1 MAKFTMTIG
10 EMVTAYRKQLQ
21 ITKADS
27 VTLPDGTNWTFNR
40 LNQIPTLQ
48 TTITDYSYPWLIHE
62 IEQLKEDYSDD
73 SDLNRSISNQLAQTF
88 VRHFWQYEIGFE
100 TPDVFAIQLRA
111 FFDEYMPIFIKWY
124 QQFAIQNQSYLT
136 AVTNL
141 TRNVDGTIH
150 MTGTG
155 KADGS
160 LNDKTT
166 TDGTTNQNG
175 TAKTTGKTTD
185 NETGSQTGTM
195 NQSGKTTT
203 TGKTTDNE
211 TGSQTG
217 TTKTNGEQSSQDKS
231 LSGTADTPQDQLN
244 TDFGA
249 GDPTSGYKFDYA
261 SQVVGSNTTNNT
273 TSSQTQTNTSDTQA
287 TKNGTSESDMTSSQT
302 QKTSSDTQATR
313 NGTSESDT
321 ITTDAG
327 ASHSE
332 TDRTQTTSNATQN
345 TNDQTSNNKEGTQ
358 TQDRTQTIM
367 DLTNQLLNYVD
378 GLYLDMFE
386 RMLNYGLFMQVF

>member
-10 EMVTAYRKQLQ
+10 EMVTAYRKQLS
-21 ITKADS
+21 ITKTEAL
-27 VTLPDGTNWTFNR
+27 TLPDGTSWTFNR
-40 LNQIPTLQ
+40 LNQLPTLQ
-48 TTITDYSYPWLIHE
+48 TTITDYAYPWLIHE
-62 IEQLKEDYSDD
+62 IETLKEDYSDD

-124 QQFAIQNQSYLT
+124 QQYAVNNQAYLT
-136 AVTNL
+136 SVTSL

-155 KADGS
+155 KADGNLS
-160 LNDKTT
+160 DKTV

-185 NETGSQTGTM
+185 TETGSQ
-195 NQSGKTTT
+195 N
-203 TGKTTDNE
+203 
-211 TGSQTG
+211 G

-231 LSGTADTPQDQLN
+231 LSGTADTPQDQLA

-249 GDPTSGYKFDYA
+249 SDPVSGYTFDYA
-261 SQVVGSNTTNNT
+261 SQVVGSNTTNKT
-273 TSSQTQTNTSDTQA
+273 TSSETQTNTSDTSA
-287 TKNGTSESDMTSSQT
+287 N
-302 QKTSSDTQATR
+302 R

-321 ITTDAG
+321 TTTDAG
-327 ASHSE
+327 ASHNE
-332 TDRTQTTSNATQN
+332 TDRTQTTSNTSEN
-345 TNDQTSNNKEGTQ
+345 TNDQKSNNKEQTG

-367 DLTNQLLNYVD
+367 DLTNQILNYVD

>member
-10 EMVTAYRKQLQ
+10 EMVTAFRKQLQ
-21 ITKADS
+21 VTKTEAL
-27 VTLPDGTNWTFNR
+27 TLPDGTSWTFER
-40 LNQIPTLQ
+40 LNQLPTLQ

-62 IEQLKEDYSDD
+62 IETLKEYYSDD
-73 SDLNRSISNQLAQTF
+73 SQLNRSISNQLAQTF

-111 FFDEYMPIFIKWY
+111 FFDSYMPIFIKWY
-124 QQFAIQNQSYLT
+124 QQYAVQNQAYLT
-136 AVTNL
+136 SVTNL

-150 MTGTG
+150 MTGSG

-160 LNDKTT
+160 LKDTTT

-175 TAKTTGKTTD
+175 TAKTTGKTS
-185 NETGSQTGTM
+185 ETQ
-195 NQSGKTTT
+195 
-203 TGKTTDNE
+203 

-217 TTKTNGEQSSQDKS
+217 TTKTTGKTTDTETGNQTGTTKTTSAQNSQDKS

-249 GDPTSGYKFDYA
+249 SDPVAGYNFDYA
-261 SQVVGSNTTNNT
+261 SQVVGSNTTNKT
-273 TSSQTQTNTSDTQA
+273 TGDETQTSSTDTTASKTGTSDTTQTTSTDTQA
-287 TKNGTSESDMTSSQT
+287 NRSGTSET
-302 QKTSSDTQATR
+302 DTT
-313 NGTSESDT
+313 
-321 ITTDAG
+321 TTDAG

-332 TDRTQTTSNATQN
+332 TDRTQTTSNATEN
-345 TNDQTSNNKEGTQ
+345 TNDQKSNNKEGAQ

-378 GLYLDMFE
+378 GLYLDMFS
-386 RMLNYGLFMQVF
+386 RMLEYGLFMQVF

>member
-21 ITKADS
+21 ITKTES
-27 VTLPDGTNWTFNR
+27 LTLPDGTNWTFNR
-40 LNQIPTLQ
+40 LNQLPTLQ

-62 IEQLKEDYSDD
+62 IETLKEDYSDD
-73 SDLNRSISNQLAQTF
+73 NDLNRSISNQLAQTF

-111 FFDEYMPIFIKWY
+111 FFDSYMPIFIKWY
-124 QQFAIQNQSYLT
+124 QQYAINNQPYLT
-136 AVTNL
+136 SVTNL

-160 LNDKTT
+160 LNDKTV

-175 TAKTTGKTTD
+175 TAKTTGKTTET
-185 NETGSQTGTM
+185 ETGSQ
-195 NQSGKTTT
+195 N
-203 TGKTTDNE
+203 
-211 TGSQTG
+211 G

-231 LSGTADTPQDQLN
+231 LSGTADTPQNQLN

-249 GDPTSGYKFDYA
+249 SDPVSGYTFDYA
-261 SQVVGSNTTNNT
+261 SQVVGSNTTNKT
-273 TSSQTQTNTSDTQA
+273 TSNETQT
-287 TKNGTSESDMTSSQT
+287 
-302 QKTSSDTQATR
+302 TSSDTSANR

-332 TDRTQTTSNATQN
+332 TDKTQTTSNNTEN
-345 TNDQTSNNKEGTQ
+345 TNDQTSNNKEATG

-378 GLYLDMFE
+378 GLYLDMFN
-386 RMLNYGLFMQVF
+386 RMLEYGLFMQVF